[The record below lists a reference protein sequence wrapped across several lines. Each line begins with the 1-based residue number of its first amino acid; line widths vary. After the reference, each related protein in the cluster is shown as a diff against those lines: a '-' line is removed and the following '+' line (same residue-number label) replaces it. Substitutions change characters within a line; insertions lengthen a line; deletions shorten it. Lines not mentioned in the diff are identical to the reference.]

1 MAKIQVEWGALPHIN
16 SELEECS
23 RVKTSVHP
31 GFTVDMQKRLLSVL
45 FHFHFH
51 FRFHFRFCFK

>member
-51 FRFHFRFCFK
+51 FRFCFK